1 MTSDQAGGELAA
13 ALARITLEQLDDDPY
28 PVYAWLREHAPV
40 AWIPAVG
47 LWLVTTWA
55 AVEAAAT
62 DAETFSAGVTPSP
75 LERTMGEGNILL
87 IDGPR
92 QKRLRQALDPSLRPR
107 QVERNAVP
115 LIAPLVDGYLERIE
129 GRGQADLM
137 AEYFEPIS
145 VRSLALVLGIA
156 EIDDDTLRRWFAEM
170 AIGATNFEGDAEK
183 DRIGMGASAEV
194 DERLQPIMRRMLA
207 EPDGSTISNM
217 LQEADGSFEERLAWI
232 MPTIKIIITGGMQ
245 EPGHA
250 GGSTVFGLLA
260 NPEQSAA
267 LAADPAA
274 LVRPAVEEGLRW
286 ISPIGTQ
293 TRRATRA
300 TTLAGVAVPAGANLG
315 LLVSAANRDPLAWG
329 EDAEQY
335 DLYRAKRPHGGFG
348 FGTHFCPGH
357 HLSRVQMRL
366 AIEALYERCRNL
378 RFDPD
383 QRSQLRGWE
392 FRAPTHL
399 HVRWDR

>member
-1 MTSDQAGGELAA
+1 MTLAA
-13 ALARITLEQLDDDPY
+13 AELARALGAISLEQLDDDPY
-28 PVYAWLREHAPV
+28 PVYAWLRQHAPV

-55 AVEAAAT
+55 AVEEAAG
-62 DAETFSAGVTPSP
+62 DAERFSAGVTPSP

-107 QVERNAVP
+107 QVEQHAVP
-115 LIAPLVDGYLERIE
+115 LIAPLVESYLGRIE
-129 GRGQADLM
+129 ERGHADLM

-156 EIDDDTLRRWFAEM
+156 EIDDGTLRRWFAEM

-183 DRIGMGASAEV
+183 DRIGMGASREV
-194 DERLQPIMRRMLA
+194 DERLAPIMRRMFS
-207 EPDGSTISNM
+207 EPDGTTISNM
-217 LQEADGSFEERLAWI
+217 LQEADGSFEQRVAWI

-250 GGSTVFGLLA
+250 CGSTVFGLLGSPA
-260 NPEQSAA
+260 QSEA
-267 LAADPAA
+267 LAADPAG

-300 TTLAGVAVPAGANLG
+300 TMLAGIEVPAGANLG

-329 EDAEQY
+329 DDAERY
-335 DLYRAKRPHGGFG
+335 DLFREKRPHGGFG

-366 AIEALYERCRNL
+366 AIEALYARCRNL
-378 RFDPD
+378 RLDPA
-383 QRSQLRGWE
+383 RPSVLRGWE
-392 FRAPTHL
+392 FRAPAHL